1 MTAKLNTLTQIFY
14 EEQKFNY
21 CLVPLLHAF
30 SYYVFQHSKILR
42 GERLHL
48 VAPFLL
54 RVADSTAQGISD
66 QGKDRFPKL
75 RLLRSSHIR
84 AQFCQYTWL
93 FQQNQGVKSQTKK
106 TPNSLCI
113 NQPWRKP
120 RTSICILPERS
131 FCLFLLNW
139 GAKSTWQLKKK
150 CFFIISK
157 KVEKKIWYL
166 GFSLLYIIHWF
177 LLLLFKC

>member
-1 MTAKLNTLTQIFY
+1 MTAKLNTVIQIFY

-48 VAPFLL
+48 VARFLL
-54 RVADSTAQGISD
+54 RVADSTPQGTSD
-66 QGKDRFPKL
+66 QEKDRFPKL
-75 RLLRSSHIR
+75 RLLRSSHVR
-84 AQFCQYTWL
+84 AQFCQYTCNPPTEPRSKKP
-93 FQQNQGVKSQTKK
+93 NQKDTK
-106 TPNSLCI
+106 
-113 NQPWRKP
+113 Q
-120 RTSICILPERS
+120 
-131 FCLFLLNW
+131 FMH
-139 GAKSTWQLKKK
+139 KSTMETAKNMNLYPPWKERLFVSFKLRSKKHVAIKKK

-166 GFSLLYIIHWF
+166 GFSLLYIYWF
-177 LLLLFKC
+177 LLLLFYC